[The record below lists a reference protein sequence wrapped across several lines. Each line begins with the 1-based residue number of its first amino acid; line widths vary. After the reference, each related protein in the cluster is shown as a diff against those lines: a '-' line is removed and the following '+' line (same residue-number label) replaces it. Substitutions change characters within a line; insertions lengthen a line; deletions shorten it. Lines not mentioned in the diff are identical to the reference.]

1 MGEKFKNL
9 LHEMWK
15 KRISYLFLLPLM
27 IGVIAFCYYPPILAI
42 IRSFTTWT
50 IGSVDE
56 KLDFS
61 LNNYT
66 RLFNDPV
73 FLKSIKTMLYINI
86 PKLIIGIFAPL
97 VMAELIYWV
106 KKKNLQSLY
115 RILVLLPIITPGVI
129 ITFIWT
135 YVYKIDGILNGV
147 LSLFGIK
154 SDISWLNDERTV
166 IPAIIFMGFPWCGGT
181 SVLIYTSG
189 LMNIPTELIEA
200 ARLDGATTWKIITR
214 VHMPAIVGQ
223 IRYFLVFGI
232 IGAFQDY
239 GIQVILSSSKLV
251 GKDITNS
258 AIMVPGY
265 YMYTQA
271 FSGSDLGYA
280 CAIGTVLFVVVM
292 IITAITFKTFNA
304 KKFDL

>member
-1 MGEKFKNL
+1 
-9 LHEMWK
+9 MWK

>member
-129 ITFIWT
+129 ITYIWT

-271 FSGSDLGYA
+271 FSGGDLGYA

-292 IITAITFKTFNA
+292 IITAITFKKFNA

>member
-1 MGEKFKNL
+1 
-9 LHEMWK
+9 
-15 KRISYLFLLPLM
+15 M

-129 ITFIWT
+129 ITYIWT

-271 FSGSDLGYA
+271 FSGGDLGYA

-292 IITAITFKTFNA
+292 IITAITFKKFNA

>member
-1 MGEKFKNL
+1 
-9 LHEMWK
+9 
-15 KRISYLFLLPLM
+15 M

-129 ITFIWT
+129 ITYIWT

-292 IITAITFKTFNA
+292 IITAITFKKFNA

>member
-1 MGEKFKNL
+1 MGKKFKNL

>member
-1 MGEKFKNL
+1 
-9 LHEMWK
+9 
-15 KRISYLFLLPLM
+15 M

-129 ITFIWT
+129 ITYIWT

-271 FSGSDLGYA
+271 FSGGDLGYA

>member
-129 ITFIWT
+129 ITYIWT

-271 FSGSDLGYA
+271 FSGGDLGYA
-280 CAIGTVLFVVVM
+280 CAIGTVLFVVEI
-292 IITAITFKTFNA
+292 IITTITFKKFNT

>member
-129 ITFIWT
+129 ITYIWT

-271 FSGSDLGYA
+271 FSGGDLGYA